1 MKTLRRFLQVVCLS
15 AVLVITQSTAYAVI
29 YEEIIDFTY
38 PNSLPISVSG
48 GIEVE
53 YWVGPGNI
61 WERAWRSAWFSGNEM
76 ILNTGNENPLGY
88 CTFNL
93 EPAPGVPSDWHLIGF
108 GMAAQPGY
116 QGFEQGVLGG
126 GFSHSLQQT
135 TGLSWSMSDVPPA
148 SLSGP
153 SVFADPGS
161 YITSYESYSMN
172 IHSYY
177 IPQIEL
183 FWDVPEI
190 PVPDGG
196 NVLLPFL
203 LTLIG
208 LLGSHQLSRVQRL
221 SGQTVSARR
230 VMKILKVT
238 PTIQT

>member
-61 WERAWRSAWFSGNEM
+61 WERAWRPAYFAGNAM
-76 ILNTGNENPLGY
+76 IVSTGNENPLGY
-88 CTFNL
+88 CSFNL
-93 EPAPGVPSDWHLIGF
+93 QPASGVPSDWHLIGF
-108 GMAAQPGY
+108 GMAADPGPY
-116 QGFEQGVLGG
+116 GDVGVLGPA
-126 GFSHSLQQT
+126 FSHSLQQT
-135 TGLSWSMSDVPPA
+135 TGPSWSMSDVPPA

-161 YITSYESYSMN
+161 YITGYESYSMN

-177 IPQIEL
+177 IPEIEL
-183 FWDVPEI
+183 FWEVPEP

-203 LTLIG
+203 LTLV
-208 LLGSHQLSRVQRL
+208 LLLASHRLSEVQRL
-221 SGQTVSARR
+221 RGYGGQ
-230 VMKILKVT
+230 
-238 PTIQT
+238 